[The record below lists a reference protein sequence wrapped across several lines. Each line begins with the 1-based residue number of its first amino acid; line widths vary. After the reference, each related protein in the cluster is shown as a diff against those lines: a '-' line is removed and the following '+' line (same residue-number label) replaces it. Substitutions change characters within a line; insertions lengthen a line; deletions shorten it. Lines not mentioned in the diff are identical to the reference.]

1 MNGEVLWGRD
11 SSPAIYRPISAKW
24 CRRTTGGTETARA
37 HRTGCQDG
45 KKWRWVMWIYSQQS
59 HWLNVITVT
68 LMETAGSLHENVTE
82 LRNRNVT
89 KLDLWLWAGARALN
103 GNDLPTTII
112 IWTWC
117 SDVETM
123 QCVFHCVHPCVCVCV
138 DAELYAPKWADVSTI
153 FSWWTVSAVIASV
166 IFPRDNIWIIPFRHQ
181 TVTDVF
187 NNELGRCVYD
197 CLWVKFQS
205 VFQNL

>member
-103 GNDLPTTII
+103 GNDLPNNNYHLNLML
-112 IWTWC
+112 WC
-117 SDVETM
+117 WDDAV
-123 QCVFHCVHPCVCVCV
+123 CVSLCTSVCVCV
-138 DAELYAPKWADVSTI
+138 LMQSYM
-153 FSWWTVSAVIASV
+153 
-166 IFPRDNIWIIPFRHQ
+166 RQ
-181 TVTDVF
+181 
-187 NNELGRCVYD
+187 NELMSP
-197 CLWVKFQS
+197 QS
-205 VFQNL
+205 SADEQFLQWSHQYYFLVIIFGSFPSDTKLSQMF